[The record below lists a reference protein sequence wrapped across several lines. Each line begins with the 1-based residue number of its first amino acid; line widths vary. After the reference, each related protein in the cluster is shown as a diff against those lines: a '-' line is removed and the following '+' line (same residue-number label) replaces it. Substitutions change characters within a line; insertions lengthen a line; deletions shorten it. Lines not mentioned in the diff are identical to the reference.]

1 MDNQPYDAFSTDYDH
16 FVNWEERFNTEM
28 PFLQSTLETIK
39 TDSNQPVRVLDA
51 ACGTGMHA
59 IRLAQEG
66 YDTAGTDI
74 SPEMIKRAQA
84 NARTAQASAVFK
96 TAGFGEISDKLFK
109 SPLLPFDAVLCLGN
123 SLPHLLTR
131 GAVRTALL
139 DLAACLRPGGMLV
152 LQNRNFDLV
161 MTEKQR
167 WLGTQ
172 SHTDGEKDWLFFRFY
187 DFDPD
192 GLITFN
198 IIRLFR
204 HNNEHWQE
212 NLISIRLFPLKKN
225 VLVELLQANG
235 FTDITLYGAMAN
247 QPFDPQSSGNLVI
260 TARKTT

>member
-1 MDNQPYDAFSTDYDH
+1 MPAKGYDAFSIDYDH

-28 PFLQSTLETIK
+28 PFLLSTLETVK

-131 GAVRTALL
+131 GAVHTALL
-139 DLAACLRPGGMLV
+139 DMGTCLRPGGVLI

-161 MTEKQR
+161 MAEKQR

-198 IIRLFR
+198 IIRFIR
-204 HNNEHWQE
+204 HNNERWQE
-212 NLISIRLFPLKKN
+212 NISSIRLSPIKKN
-225 VLVELLQANG
+225 VLVELLQESG
-235 FTDITLYGAMAN
+235 FTDIGTYGAMAD
-247 QPFDPQSSGNLVI
+247 QPFDPHASGNLVI
-260 TARKTT
+260 TARKVT